1 LDHVFHNESQAW
13 IPIQDDPDYQRVQ
26 VQLSQQPAKV
36 ARASGASSPAGAA
49 AGSGA
54 GAGDRTGPVPPA
66 SNASQAGSGSAS
78 ILPADQVTSSL
89 AQGLKPL
96 PLPRPALLKPPA
108 SGPLSLTI
116 RVLGIATPVVAAA
129 LLAWS
134 PTEGGEDQRNSP
146 APAARRVQR
155 AERARAAE
163 LTQALSEAIA
173 PSRPLPFDS
182 QEGPDSLLPVAEGLR
197 ASQGAGRAR
206 KQTYAE
212 AYADAQ
218 VMLEEA
224 LDLAGVRDLF
234 AAGRF
239 TAPDSMRVAR
249 RTIAAALNILRTYH
263 GQEVMLE
270 QSFHPGGGGSPSLR
284 ESFETAEAGRNLLQ
298 AGDTLFGLLLAGE
311 GRYAAGPGGIRFTDP
326 ALARRYGLLWQEV
339 VALAGSM
346 PAIPRESSAA
356 GATGRL
362 RRAIGDD
369 LPPLPVN

>member
-1 LDHVFHNESQAW
+1 V
-13 IPIQDDPDYQRVQ
+13 
-26 VQLSQQPAKV
+26 
-36 ARASGASSPAGAA
+36 
-49 AGSGA
+49 
-54 GAGDRTGPVPPA
+54 
-66 SNASQAGSGSAS
+66 
-78 ILPADQVTSSL
+78 
-89 AQGLKPL
+89 
-96 PLPRPALLKPPA
+96 
-108 SGPLSLTI
+108 
-116 RVLGIATPVVAAA
+116 RVLGIATPIVAAA

-134 PTEGGEDQRNSP
+134 PTGGADDRADSP
-146 APAARRVQR
+146 VPTVRRAER

-163 LTQALSEAIA
+163 LTKALSEAIA

-182 QEGPDSLLPVAEGLR
+182 QDGPDTLLPVPEDLR

-234 AAGRF
+234 SPGRF

-270 QSFHPGGGGSPSLR
+270 QSFHPGGGGNPSLR
-284 ESFETAEAGRNLLQ
+284 ESFETAESGRNLLQ

-311 GRYAAGPGGIRFTDP
+311 GRYTAGPAGLRFTDP
-326 ALARRYGLLWQEV
+326 ALARRYGALRQEL

-346 PAIPRESSAA
+346 PAFPRESSAA

-362 RRAIGDD
+362 RRAIGEA
-369 LPPLPVN
+369 LPPPPAN

>member
-1 LDHVFHNESQAW
+1 M
-13 IPIQDDPDYQRVQ
+13 
-26 VQLSQQPAKV
+26 
-36 ARASGASSPAGAA
+36 
-49 AGSGA
+49 
-54 GAGDRTGPVPPA
+54 
-66 SNASQAGSGSAS
+66 
-78 ILPADQVTSSL
+78 
-89 AQGLKPL
+89 
-96 PLPRPALLKPPA
+96 
-108 SGPLSLTI
+108 
-116 RVLGIATPVVAAA
+116 LGIATPVVAAA

-134 PTEGGEDQRNSP
+134 PTGGLEDQDNSP
-146 APAARRVQR
+146 APAVRRAQR
-155 AERARAAE
+155 AERTRAAE

-182 QEGPDSLLPVAEGLR
+182 DSQEGPDSLLPVTEDLR
-197 ASQGAGRAR
+197 ASQGAGKAR

-218 VMLEEA
+218 AMLEEA

-234 AAGRF
+234 SSRRF

-270 QSFHPGGGGSPSLR
+270 QSFHPGGGGIPSLR
-284 ESFETAEAGRNLLQ
+284 ESFETAESGRNLLQ

-311 GRYAAGPGGIRFTDP
+311 GRYTAGPAGLRFTDA
-326 ALARRYGLLWQEV
+326 ALARRYSALRQELV
-339 VALAGSM
+339 TLAGSM

-362 RRAIGDD
+362 RRAIGEA
-369 LPPLPVN
+369 LPPPPAN